1 MAKRPPIDER
11 EFKALWKGLPESDR
25 RFISAWIVISE
36 AVGDKTLRY
45 RELPPPLERVLH
57 GVDRD
62 TLFSVITECLGLLTG
77 APAMDRVKRTRRRN
91 GKGKRTP
98 PKKRAT
104 VRASRT
110 RPKAK
115 RRRSK

>member
-1 MAKRPPIDER
+1 MAKRPRIDQKEL
-11 EFKALWKGLPESDR
+11 KALWKGLPQSDR
-25 RFISAWIVISE
+25 RFISAWIVMSE

-77 APAMDRVKRTRRRN
+77 APAMDRVKRARRRN
-91 GKGKRTP
+91 GKGKHTP

-104 VRASRT
+104 VRATRT